1 MVSNDTTSTANQA
14 NLAAQGTAPACGS
27 AMPAS
32 DGGRAG
38 GASRADAHRMPAAPA
53 PDAQARVDDA
63 ASAKPCTTPYERDRS
78 HCVLV
83 VYASVGSG
91 HRSAATAIAQ
101 ALELMRAE
109 GNPLVPADLDVRLID
124 ILDYGRQSF
133 DGNKTA
139 SMFVGATR
147 PVYDVIWRYSF
158 TGRVLWG
165 GGSIWSHLMFSPF
178 TEYVRKVKPLAIVA
192 THIVGANAAAAARM
206 LCGQDFPLICVPTDY
221 ETEGLWPHRYCDLFC
236 VGTESMAET
245 LRARKIEED
254 RIRITG
260 IPTREDFR
268 LPHDKRAMRDAFDL
282 PQDKQVVLAL
292 AGALLPK
299 PYQRFREAL
308 DDILPALGD
317 LSAMHLVIVAGKDDA
332 YRAHLELEL
341 RKYDLDNV
349 EVFGY
354 VNDMAGLMAASDLVV
369 CKSGGLTVTE
379 CLCAETPMVL
389 VGKAYG
395 QEKINTRMLTSA
407 SAALCVTTPRELA
420 DALRY
425 VMEHPQSLDAM
436 LTNSK
441 HIRRPNAARDIAAAT
456 MELARS
462 PKSPESFYRKKN
474 FLRVYRGDYPAH
486 VR

>member
-1 MVSNDTTSTANQA
+1 M
-14 NLAAQGTAPACGS
+14 AAHAVPAHGS
-27 AMPAS
+27 SAS
-32 DGGRAG
+32 AE
-38 GASRADAHRMPAAPA
+38 AAPA
-53 PDAQARVDDA
+53 GGGVPVGTAYADGAAATRDCAPAQDG
-63 ASAKPCTTPYERDRS
+63 ASLASTAPTSASTPAESCTTPYEHDRS

-91 HRSAATAIAQ
+91 HRSAAAAVAQ
-101 ALELMRAE
+101 ALRLMRAE
-109 GNPLVPADLDVRLID
+109 GNPLVPSDLDVRLID

-147 PVYDVIWRYSF
+147 PIYDVIWRYSF
-158 TGRVLWG
+158 TGKVLWG
-165 GGSIWSHLMFSPF
+165 GGSIWSYLMFSPF

-206 LCGQDFPLICVPTDY
+206 LCGQDFPLVCVPTDY

-268 LPHDKRAMRDAFDL
+268 LPHDKRAMREAFDL

-308 DDILPALGD
+308 DDILPTFGD

-354 VNDMAGLMAASDLVV
+354 VEDMAGLMAASDLVV

-379 CLCAETPMVL
+379 CLCAKTPMVL

-395 QEKINTRMLTSA
+395 QEKINTRMLTSS
-407 SAALCVTTPRELA
+407 SAALCVTTPRELS

-436 LTNSK
+436 LTNGE

-456 MELARS
+456 MELARV
-462 PKSPESFYRKKN
+462 PKSPSSFYRKKN
-474 FLRVYRGDYPAH
+474 FVRVYCGDRPAH